1 MHAFLGKADGG
12 DEDFRDLMAEV
23 RSRDDLKELL

>member
-1 MHAFLGKADGG
+1 MHAFQGKADGG
-12 DEDFRDLMAEV
+12 DEESRDLMAEV